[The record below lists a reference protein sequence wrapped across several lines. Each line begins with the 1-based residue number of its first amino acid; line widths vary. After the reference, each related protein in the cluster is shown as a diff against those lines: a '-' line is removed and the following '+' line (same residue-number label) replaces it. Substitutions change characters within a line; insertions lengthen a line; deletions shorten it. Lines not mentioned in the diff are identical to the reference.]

1 MKARYLTPHI
11 LSDINDKM
19 VFIGGA
25 RQVGKT
31 WLARFIGENNFPAHQ
46 YLNWDYAPDRQ
57 DILQYRFQG
66 DAKILLFDEIH
77 KYKDWKNYLKGLF
90 DKERESYRML
100 VTGSARLDV
109 YRRGGDS
116 LMGRYY
122 YYRLHPFSVAEFLE
136 SENPLIPG
144 KEIALA
150 GPGATISAV
159 HDLLWRFGGF
169 PEPLMK
175 QNVRFLRRW
184 RTQRQERLVR
194 EDIRDLAS
202 IRDLSSLQILLD
214 MLPGRVGSLLS
225 LNAVR
230 EDLAVDHKTAAHWL
244 EILESFYYAFR
255 IYPFSH
261 NKIKSLRKQPKLYLL
276 DWTEI
281 QHDDGAKLENMVA
294 FHLLKLCHYLSD
306 TQGYRMELNFL
317 RDVDGREV
325 DFLVTADEQ
334 PWFAVEVKSSSREI
348 SRHLNYFGTR
358 LPIPYLYQLT
368 AEKDVDVKK
377 DGVRLVSADRFL
389 ASLV

>member
-100 VTGSARLDV
+100 VTGSTRLDV

-214 MLPGRVGSLLS
+214 MLPGRLGSLLS

-261 NKIKSLRKQPKLYLL
+261 NKIKSLRNSPSSTF
-276 DWTEI
+276 WT
-281 QHDDGAKLENMVA
+281 
-294 FHLLKLCHYLSD
+294 
-306 TQGYRMELNFL
+306 
-317 RDVDGREV
+317 GR
-325 DFLVTADEQ
+325 
-334 PWFAVEVKSSSREI
+334 KSSTTTAS
-348 SRHLNYFGTR
+348 SLKTWSPFTFSNYVTTC
-358 LPIPYLYQLT
+358 PIPRAIGWNSISCGMWT
-368 AEKDVDVKK
+368 VARSIFSSRRTSSPGSPWK
-377 DGVRLVSADRFL
+377 
-389 ASLV
+389 